1 MIVYFVASSKRCKKG
16 VSRICREVLGQ
27 SRLEIAWED
36 GFENHIPQLSPRGSL
51 NRVFGDM
58 IARKYTRMTKRNEI
72 IKNIQKIAADHVL
85 RILREN
91 PLVGRRN
98 NIENVMSE
106 VERTQVNV
114 GLDRGR
120 HRAVNEPIEPHEEEE

>member
-1 MIVYFVASSKRCKKG
+1 
-16 VSRICREVLGQ
+16 
-27 SRLEIAWED
+27 
-36 GFENHIPQLSPRGSL
+36 
-51 NRVFGDM
+51 M
-58 IARKYTRMTKRNEI
+58 IARKYTRMTKRTEI

-85 RILREN
+85 RILCEN